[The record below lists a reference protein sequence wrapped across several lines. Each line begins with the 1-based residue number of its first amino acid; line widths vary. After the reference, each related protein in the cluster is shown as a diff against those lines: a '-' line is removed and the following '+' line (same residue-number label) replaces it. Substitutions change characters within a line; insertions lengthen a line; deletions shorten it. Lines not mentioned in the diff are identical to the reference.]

1 MKILEII
8 PIPFFSL
15 RGTGFSTFY
24 RTMVMSELGHR
35 VDIITLPMGEEISL
49 TGVKVHRVLSIP
61 CFRDIGMGPSLGK
74 YAYNVLLF
82 LKAIRMMLSQKYDCL
97 HVHGES
103 VYYGLVLKWLFGVR
117 ILHDMHGSLAMDYK
131 NYRPN
136 ASYLL
141 LKLFTVMERT
151 AMRHSD
157 SLIVICKELRS
168 IVEGLVKDDHVTVIE
183 NFPVGSLSNC
193 TETKINELKRLLEI
207 RPDDRVVMYAGSF
220 GTNQS
225 LDLLLKT
232 IPLVIKKST
241 GVKFFLIGGDNSDI
255 KKYTYMATK
264 LGISN
269 VIHIEGRKSPDDIQL
284 YMKIADVLVSPR
296 FRGTNTPLKIYSYM
310 SSGKPIVATNAI
322 THTQVLDEFTAVL
335 VESDNSIAL
344 ANGILQIL
352 NDPAGGRMLAEQA
365 LSKVQERYNYD
376 RFFKDTSMALAVL
389 DRK

>member
-1 MKILEII
+1 MRILEII
-8 PIPFFSL
+8 PIPFFSP

-24 RTMVMSELGHR
+24 RTRAMSELGHR
-35 VDIITLPMGEEISL
+35 VDVITLPMGAEISL
-49 TGVKVHRVLSIP
+49 TGVKMHRVSSIP

-141 LKLFTVMERT
+141 LKLFTVMER
-151 AMRHSD
+151 AAIRHSD

-168 IVEGLVKDDHVTVIE
+168 IVEGLIKDDQVTVIE
-183 NFPVGSLSNC
+183 NFSVGSFSNC
-193 TETKINELKRLLEI
+193 TETNINELKKLLDI

-241 GVKFFLIGGDNSDI
+241 GVKFFVIGGDPSDVE
-255 KKYTYMATK
+255 KYKSMAMKFGVSDVT
-264 LGISN
+264 
-269 VIHIEGRKSPDDIQL
+269 HIEGRKSVDDIQL
-284 YMKIADVLVSPR
+284 YMQVADVLVSPR

-310 SSGKPIVATNAI
+310 ASGKPIVATKTI
-322 THTQVLDEFTAVL
+322 THTQVLDESTAVL
-335 VESDNSIAL
+335 VGPTSNAL
-344 ANGILQIL
+344 GYGILQVL
-352 NDPAGGRMLAEQA
+352 SGTTQARVLAERA
-365 LSKVQERYNYD
+365 LTEVRAKYSYERFRENTM
-376 RFFKDTSMALAVL
+376 KALTVL
-389 DRK
+389 SRE